1 MINTTYVK
9 KEHFLECNKLIYKYY
24 FTPFITIYEILMALF
39 VLFLIYLEKYIFMS
53 VFIVIMIGFPFLIE
67 LLSRRKIKQTVDVL
81 FKKEDDGFIYDY
93 DFNENSFKVKII
105 YKDKSK
111 EYNFK
116 NNKVKRIIENDD
128 SIYIFVDR
136 ETCFYVSKLGFEKYD
151 KLTFQ
156 SYFSLKIKKYEV
168 NKWQSYSI

>member
-1 MINTTYVK
+1 M
-9 KEHFLECNKLIYKYY
+9 L
-24 FTPFITIYEILMALF
+24 
-39 VLFLIYLEKYIFMS
+39 
-53 VFIVIMIGFPFLIE
+53 FPFLIE

-93 DFNENSFKVKII
+93 DFNEDSFKVKII

-168 NKWQSYSI
+168 NK